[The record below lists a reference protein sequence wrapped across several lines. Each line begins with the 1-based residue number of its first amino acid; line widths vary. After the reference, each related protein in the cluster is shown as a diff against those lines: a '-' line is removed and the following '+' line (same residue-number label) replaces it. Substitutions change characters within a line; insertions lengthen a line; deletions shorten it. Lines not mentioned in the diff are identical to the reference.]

1 MKSRG
6 LGHRSSAKV
15 LARDQLLVDKEK
27 AYQAL
32 KTVLARQP
40 GPEITE
46 QARRRR
52 GSEHLHPG
60 FTALSVLWAVL

>member
-1 MKSRG
+1 MQKLCTRARTAG
-6 LGHRSSAKV
+6 RAEV

-46 QARRRR
+46 QARAALR
-52 GSEHLHPG
+52 GG
-60 FTALSVLWAVL
+60 FESVLDYFREFAW